1 MTDRFQ
7 LPFDR
12 VDAAVHAAIDCLC
25 MQPCDGTASV
35 PPKAQKHMILLS
47 GVFVGGS
54 RVLVRAAFKLASEGG
69 CLLQLYVRA
78 DDSSIGALVVDCIR

>member
-1 MTDRFQ
+1 M
-7 LPFDR
+7 
-12 VDAAVHAAIDCLC
+12 IDCLS

-54 RVLVRAAFKLASEGG
+54 RVLVRAAFKLASAGN

-78 DDSSIGALVVDCIR
+78 DDESIGQLILECIR